1 MTEFLQRYF
10 AHQNFFDLCIHE
22 KQRLRQA
29 LNLLSNLLLTKIQ
42 LCSAPNITG
51 SFKESGDEIG
61 ENGCFYSERTQ
72 TGWVDA
78 SDGGLKKKVF
88 IDASRSSSA
97 YGNAST
103 VQPSSMQLLACI
115 KS

>member
-1 MTEFLQRYF
+1 MALVMWFNRPRYVRSL
-10 AHQNFFDLCIHE
+10 AS
-22 KQRLRQA
+22 RSR
-29 LNLLSNLLLTKIQ
+29 
-42 LCSAPNITG
+42 PNITG

>member
-1 MTEFLQRYF
+1 MPPVMFGSE
-10 AHQNFFDLCIHE
+10 
-22 KQRLRQA
+22 
-29 LNLLSNLLLTKIQ
+29 
-42 LCSAPNITG
+42 PNITG

-78 SDGGLKKKVF
+78 SDGGLKKIVF

-103 VQPSSMQLLACI
+103 VQPPSMQLLACI